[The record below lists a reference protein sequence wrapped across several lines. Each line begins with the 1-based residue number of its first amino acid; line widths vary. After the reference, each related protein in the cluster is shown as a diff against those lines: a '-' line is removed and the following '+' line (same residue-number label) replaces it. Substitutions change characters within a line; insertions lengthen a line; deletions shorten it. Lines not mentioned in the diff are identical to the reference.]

1 MDKKTITDKIKVLL
15 HIDTQLAQYEDAE
28 GTVFE
33 AEALEAG
40 KVLWL
45 ITPDGKEAAAPG
57 KYRFGDMEVLIQ
69 DGGVIEE
76 VIDLT
81 VESTLEE
88 TSEEESTEETVEAT
102 EENPAEETT
111 EVEETTEEVQT
122 VSLEDH
128 NALLQRVTDLEE
140 VVETLTDALAK
151 FRLETD
157 EAHAEE
163 VEASEVWTPAKKKVE
178 ASETPAFN
186 THTATP
192 TERIFN
198 AIQFSDAN

>member
-1 MDKKTITDKIKVLL
+1 MNKKSIVDKIKVLL
-15 HIDTQLAQYEDAE
+15 NVDTELAQYTDA
-28 GTVFE
+28 GGDVFE

-45 ITPDGKEAAAPG
+45 VTPDGQEAAAPG
-57 KYRFGDMEVLIQ
+57 KYRFGETEVLVQ

-76 VIDLT
+76 VIALAE
-81 VESTLEE
+81 ESEE
-88 TSEEESTEETVEAT
+88 TPPTEEVTEEVEAS
-102 EENPAEETT
+102 EETT
-111 EVEETTEEVQT
+111 VETPEETPGENTEVETVTLEV
-122 VSLEDH
+122 H

-151 FRLETD
+151 FRLENE
-157 EAHAEE
+157 EAPAEN
-163 VEASEVWTPAKKKVE
+163 VEASEVWTPKKKVE

-186 THTATP
+186 TATATP
-192 TERIFN
+192 TERIMN